1 MACIGEIIDEKYEI
15 LREIGRGGMSYV
27 YLAVDKKIGTYWAV
41 KQLRKDKDDL
51 SNQVAQKAL
60 KAEAELMKKLNHPA
74 LPRIVDIIDD
84 GENFYVVMDYIAGE
98 SLDKILKRSKSLP
111 QNMVVDIAIQL
122 CDVLHYLHTQN
133 PPIIYRDMKPANI
146 IWRPDGTVALVDLG
160 IAREYKYEN
169 NEDTQW
175 IGTRGYAAPE
185 QFGGRGQSD
194 ARTDI
199 YGLGI
204 TLYHLI
210 TGSNPTEP
218 PYELYPIRH
227 FDSKFSSDL
236 EKIIIKC
243 TQINPAHRYDTCE
256 DVKREL
262 LNINKKRSFWVVPAV
277 AVILLTVAV
286 LLFTWNEIIPT
297 LTEETVIETDSS
309 VEANTNKLK
318 VTFGTYEKCQIV
330 TDSKTPKIGEE
341 VNVKITFKPGRQIN
355 SISGYINYDPAK
367 LELVSADHP
376 VRAKNGCITFI
387 ERVDNSDEFDIK
399 VKFKVAVGGETK
411 VTLADVIYFTSNG
424 KEMEDITLI
433 S

>member
-1 MACIGEIIDEKYEI
+1 MATVGELIGEKYEI

-243 TQINPAHRYDTCE
+243 TQNNPDNRYDTCAE
-256 DVKREL
+256 VKHEL
-262 LNINKKRSFWVVPAV
+262 LAVGEKKVNKLLIILPIV
-277 AVILLTVAV
+277 AAV
-286 LLFTWNEIIPT
+286 LLAVIIAVLLYLKAEGDKNNNLESL
-297 LTEETVIETDSS
+297 LTSSQDSITS
-309 VEANTNKLK
+309 VESETESVISSPSKTSSTKKPAKNSSTASKKPNTSSSKKTNSTPKKDNTSSKTAYTPPASKPTPSYNTSSFVSTAPNTNNGTSTNTTPGGGY
-318 VTFGTYEKCQIV
+318 VTNFES
-330 TDSKTPKIGEE
+330 DSPT
-341 VNVKITFKPGRQIN
+341 
-355 SISGYINYDPAK
+355 
-367 LELVSADHP
+367 ADQW
-376 VRAKNGCITFI
+376 
-387 ERVDNSDEFDIK
+387 
-399 VKFKVAVGGETK
+399 
-411 VTLADVIYFTSNG
+411 
-424 KEMEDITLI
+424 
-433 S
+433 